1 MNGRYVW
8 SGNVNFD
15 FGGSVKSVEA
25 SGNVVIDGVIDVVVD
40 VVVGLAR
47 SCLSGLE
54 PVLLA
59 RCDFGSSVPIPDL
72 GNS

>member
-25 SGNVVIDGVIDVVVD
+25 SGNVVIDG
-40 VVVGLAR
+40 VVGLAR